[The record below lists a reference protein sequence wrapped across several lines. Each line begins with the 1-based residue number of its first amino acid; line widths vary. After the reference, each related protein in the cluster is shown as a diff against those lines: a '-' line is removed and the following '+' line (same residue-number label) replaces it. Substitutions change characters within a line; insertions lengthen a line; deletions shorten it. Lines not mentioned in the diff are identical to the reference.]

1 MLIKNIEQRI
11 KINKVVSLGAIALA
25 VFIVIAGYFFAYKM
39 IQDSRKSIYIL
50 DNGVPVL
57 AKQTDVL
64 LNRPVEY
71 KAQIELFHRLFF
83 TLAPDDSYIKENIQ
97 KSLYLID
104 DSGKK
109 EYTNLREKGFFNQI
123 VASSSMVSIHSD
135 SITLDMENKKFQF
148 FGKQM
153 ITRKSS
159 VIIRKLFTEG
169 FFDDIIRS
177 PNNPHGVLLKNWRII
192 NNEEL
197 SNQNKNSY

>member
-1 MLIKNIEQRI
+1 MLIKNLEQRI
-11 KINKVVSLGAIALA
+11 KINKIVSLGAIGFA
-25 VFIVIAGYFFAYKM
+25 VFIVIAGFFFAYRM

-109 EYTNLREKGFFNQI
+109 EYTNLREKGFYNQI
-123 VASSSMVSIHSD
+123 VASSSMVSIHTD
-135 SITLDMENKKFQF
+135 SISLDRENNKFQYY
-148 FGKQM
+148 GKQM

-159 VIIRKLFTEG
+159 VITRKLFTEG
-169 FFDDIIRS
+169 FFEDIIRS

-197 SNQNKNSY
+197 SNQTKNSY